1 MKQIYISWIL
11 RTIKILIQESKTDFS
26 TKSSS
31 TKAKVTIETSVEE
44 IKQIVTEKDQFE
56 HQEKSINR
64 TLSRISIPTRF
75 SGKEQN
81 KKSLNQILLKISIA
95 FD

>member
-1 MKQIYISWIL
+1 MKQIFICWIL
-11 RTIKILIQESKTDFS
+11 RTIKILIQESRTDFS

-56 HQEKSINR
+56 HREKSINR
-64 TLSRISIPTRF
+64 TLFRISIPTRF

-81 KKSLNQILLKISIA
+81 KKCLNQILLKISIA